1 MSAPESAALSEA
13 KFEFDTQVRRLLDRL
28 SGININR
35 LPDIAAEVRDTCLA
49 LLAISA
55 RLGDPAPVPLP
66 TLRPTALG
74 DQVAVLAADLRAAA
88 LRVEDAGALA
98 QATEILTALRRSV

>member
-1 MSAPESAALSEA
+1 MSPPESAAISEA
-13 KFEFDTQVRRLLDRL
+13 TFEFDTHVRRILDRL
-28 SGININR
+28 NGISINR
-35 LPDIAAEVRDTCLA
+35 LPDIAAEVRQACLA

-66 TLRPTALG
+66 TLRPTACG

-88 LRVEDAGALA
+88 LSRGDHRALA
-98 QATEILTALRRSV
+98 EASDVLVHLRRAL